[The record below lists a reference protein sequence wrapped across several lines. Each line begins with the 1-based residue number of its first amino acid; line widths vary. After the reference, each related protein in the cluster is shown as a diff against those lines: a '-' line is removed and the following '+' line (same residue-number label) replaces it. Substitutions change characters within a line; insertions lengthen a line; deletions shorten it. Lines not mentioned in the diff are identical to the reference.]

1 MASLEVTGL
10 DELESRMLLIGAIP
24 DDVMT
29 EALGKMAEVA
39 ASEIRD
45 QGETMGVRDPES
57 SVHILDKIK
66 PVKAKQGKDGWHQ
79 DITFTGSRTR
89 GKERKSTPNAEIAFV
104 QEYGKRGQQARPFIG
119 TAMEAN
125 ADEITETGW
134 KIVGD
139 WIETTFES

>member
-39 ASEIRD
+39 AAEIKT
-45 QGETMGVRDPES
+45 QGEAMDVRDPES
-57 SVHILDKIK
+57 SVHILDRIK
-66 PVKAKQGKDGWHQ
+66 QVKAKQGKDGWYQ

-89 GKERKSTPNAEIAFV
+89 GQNREPTRNAEIAFI

-125 ADEITETGW
+125 
-134 KIVGD
+134 GD